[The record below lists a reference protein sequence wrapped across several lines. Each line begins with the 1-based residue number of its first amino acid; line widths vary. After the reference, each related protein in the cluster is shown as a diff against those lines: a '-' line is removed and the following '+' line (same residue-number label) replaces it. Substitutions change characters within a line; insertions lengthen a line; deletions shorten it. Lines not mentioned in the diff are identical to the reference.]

1 MSTSQVSIDRKNYK
15 LTTADGDGDSA
26 LINDIRRGEAG
37 GEYSAS
43 TDCPGDVRQNLIL
56 KMFHLKFRLSD
67 SIIDFSKFG

>member
-26 LINDIRRGEAG
+26 LINDITRGREGRGEESLRAMAG
-37 GEYSAS
+37 MG
-43 TDCPGDVRQNLIL
+43 RLNFIL
-56 KMFHLKFRLSD
+56 KILHLKFRLSD

>member
-26 LINDIRRGEAG
+26 LINDIRRGEGG

-43 TDCPGDVRQNLIL
+43 TGCPGVGETEFNIENVPSEIQAQ
-56 KMFHLKFRLSD
+56 
-67 SIIDFSKFG
+67 